1 MIAMKNVYKFHK
13 MLKDI
18 VVYFVKIQLKR
29 LYMNNYKLYIKQNHI
44 KRYKTIKYFNKT

>member
-1 MIAMKNVYKFHK
+1 MIVMKNVYKFHK

-29 LYMNNYKLYIKQNHI
+29 LYMNNYPLYIIVMQI
-44 KRYKTIKYFNKT
+44 ESYKEI